1 MSLRAKLLRNLALI
15 LVLSWALRSFTSSY
29 FTPEG
34 AFRASEAAANY
45 GPSTVAY
52 VAEDGGTRWFLA
64 RYLDSWSFVPIS
76 RRGPSGPSAAGPP

>member
-34 AFRASEAAANY
+34 SFLAAEAAA
-45 GPSTVAY
+45 PATISTSTKTA
-52 VAEDGGTRWFLA
+52 ATTT
-64 RYLDSWSFVPIS
+64 
-76 RRGPSGPSAAGPP
+76 SAPDRKSVV

>member
-34 AFRASEAAANY
+34 AFRASEAAANH

-52 VAEDGGTRWFLA
+52 VAEDCGTRWFLA
-64 RYLDSWSFVPIS
+64 RYLDSWSFVAG
-76 RRGPSGPSAAGPP
+76 GPSGPSAAGPP

>member
-52 VAEDGGTRWFLA
+52 VAEDGFWPDTWTPGPLSPSPA
-64 RYLDSWSFVPIS
+64 G
-76 RRGPSGPSAAGPP
+76 GPSGPSAAGPP

>member
-15 LVLSWALRSFTSSY
+15 LDLSWALRSCTSSY

-45 GPSTVAY
+45 GPSTVA
-52 VAEDGGTRWFLA
+52 
-64 RYLDSWSFVPIS
+64 
-76 RRGPSGPSAAGPP
+76 